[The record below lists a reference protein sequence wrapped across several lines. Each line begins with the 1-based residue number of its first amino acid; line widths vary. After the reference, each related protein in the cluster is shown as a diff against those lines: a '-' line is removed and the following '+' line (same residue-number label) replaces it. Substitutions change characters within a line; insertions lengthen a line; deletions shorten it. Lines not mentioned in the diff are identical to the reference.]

1 MELDDLSKTI
11 TKDNSMDKYKTKKT
25 IKKWL
30 SFINLEKLSGKSQKA
45 IQSFD
50 SYVKKLTFDRALRLF
65 LFAINNETKSL
76 RHLDSQLVNPDL
88 RKTFEMDEIS
98 YSQLSRALK
107 KLDTSVLME
116 IFSQLLLLVHQ
127 QTEGQKNEKIYLV
140 NSTTFSFSQPSYP
153 WAKFRKTKSGV
164 KLHLSLCFMED
175 GLLHPEQ
182 FGISNAVEHDSDHL
196 EVFVNKPEATYVF
209 DRGYLDFDRF
219 DQMHSDGYF
228 FVTRIKKNTITHVL
242 DEFEVKKDSDVVSDQ
257 LVILGKKKDTNKDKP
272 FRVIT
277 IERKGQSDLRL
288 VTNKLTPKAEEIGK
302 MYKSRW
308 QIELFFKHIKQHMT
322 IKNYYSKSEDGVVN
336 QIILAMIVYL
346 LMLLI
351 KLELGLKQTIFQILR
366 VFRAVQF
373 ESYDYFVRIFDPG

>member
-1 MELDDLSKTI
+1 
-11 TKDNSMDKYKTKKT
+11 MDKYKTKMT
-25 IKKWL
+25 ISKWF

-50 SYVKKLTFDRALRLF
+50 AYVKKLTFDRALKLF
-65 LFAINNETKSL
+65 LFAINDETNSL
-76 RHLDSQLVNPDL
+76 RHLDNQLVNPKL
-88 RKTFEMDEIS
+88 RKAIGVDEIS

-107 KLDTSVLME
+107 ALDSSVLME

-140 NSTTFSFSQPSYP
+140 DSTTFSFSQPSYP

-164 KLHLSLCFMED
+164 KLHLSVCFMED

-182 FGISNAVEHDSDHL
+182 FEISNAVEHDSDHL
-196 EVFVNKPEATYVF
+196 EVLVNKPKATYVF

-228 FVTRIKKNTITHVL
+228 FVTRIKKNTITHIL
-242 DEFEVKKDSDVVSDQ
+242 EEYEVEKDFDIVSDQ
-257 LVILGKKKDTNKDKP
+257 LVTLGKDKGTTSP

-277 IERKGQSDLRL
+277 IQRKGRADLRL
-288 VTNKLTPKAEEIGK
+288 VTNKLTPKAKEIGK

-322 IKNYYSKSEDGVVN
+322 IKKYFSKSEDGVVN

-346 LMLLI
+346 LTLLI

-366 VFRAVQF
+366 VFRSIQF
-373 ESYDYFVRIFDPG
+373 ENYDYFIRIFDPG

>member
-1 MELDDLSKTI
+1 
-11 TKDNSMDKYKTKKT
+11 MDKYKTKMT
-25 IKKWL
+25 IKKWF

-50 SYVKKLTFDRALRLF
+50 AYVKKLTFERTLKLF
-65 LFAINNETKSL
+65 LFAINDETNSL
-76 RHLDSQLVNPDL
+76 RHLDNQLVNPKL
-88 RKTFEMDEIS
+88 RKAIGVDEIS

-107 KLDTSVLME
+107 ALDSSVLME

-140 NSTTFSFSQPSYP
+140 DSTTFSFSQPSYP

-164 KLHLSLCFMED
+164 KLHLSVCFMED

-182 FGISNAVEHDSDHL
+182 FEISNAVEHDSDHL
-196 EVFVNKPEATYVF
+196 EVLVNKPKATYVF

-228 FVTRIKKNTITHVL
+228 FVTRIKKNTITHIL
-242 DEFEVKKDSDVVSDQ
+242 EEYEVEKDSDIVSDQ
-257 LVILGKKKDTNKDKP
+257 LVTLGKDKGTTSP

-277 IERKGQSDLRL
+277 IQRKGRADLRL
-288 VTNKLTPKAEEIGK
+288 VTNKLTPKAKEIGK

-322 IKNYYSKSEDGVVN
+322 IKKYFSKSEDGVVN

-346 LMLLI
+346 LTLLI

-366 VFRAVQF
+366 VFRSIQF
-373 ESYDYFVRIFDPG
+373 ENYDYFIRIFDPG

>member
-1 MELDDLSKTI
+1 MTYPRPLQRT
-11 TKDNSMDKYKTKKT
+11 NNMDKYKTKMT
-25 IKKWL
+25 IKKWF
-30 SFINLEKLSGKSQKA
+30 SFINLEKLSGKSQKT

-50 SYVKKLTFDRALRLF
+50 AYVKKLTFERTLKLF
-65 LFAINNETKSL
+65 LFAINDETNSL
-76 RHLDSQLVNPDL
+76 RHLDNQLVNPKL
-88 RKTFEMDEIS
+88 RKAIGVDEIS
-98 YSQLSRALK
+98 YSQLSRAIRA
-107 KLDTSVLME
+107 LDSSVLME

-127 QTEGQKNEKIYLV
+127 QTEGQKNEKIYLID
-140 NSTTFSFSQPSYP
+140 STTFSFSQHSYP

-164 KLHLSLCFMED
+164 KLHLSVCFMEE

-182 FGISNAVEHDSDHL
+182 FEISNAAEHDSEHL
-196 EVFVNKPEATYVF
+196 EILVNKPKATYVF

-228 FVTRIKKNTITHVL
+228 FVTRIKKNTITHL
-242 DEFEVKKDSDVVSDQ
+242 LEEYEVEKDSDIVSDQ
-257 LVILGKKKDTNKDKP
+257 LVTLGKDKGTTSP

-277 IERKGQSDLRL
+277 IQRKGRADLRL
-288 VTNKLTPKAEEIGK
+288 VTNKLTPKAKEIGK

-322 IKNYYSKSEDGVVN
+322 IKKYFSKSEDGVVN

-346 LMLLI
+346 LTLLI

-366 VFRAVQF
+366 VFRSIQF
-373 ESYDYFVRIFDPG
+373 ENYDYFIRIFDPG

>member
-1 MELDDLSKTI
+1 
-11 TKDNSMDKYKTKKT
+11 
-25 IKKWL
+25 
-30 SFINLEKLSGKSQKA
+30 
-45 IQSFD
+45 
-50 SYVKKLTFDRALRLF
+50 TFDRALRLF

-76 RHLDSQLVNPDL
+76 RHLNSQLVNPDL

-140 NSTTFSFSQPSYP
+140 DSTTFSFSQPSYP

-209 DRGYLDFDRF
+209 DRGYLDF
-219 DQMHSDGYF
+219 
-228 FVTRIKKNTITHVL
+228 
-242 DEFEVKKDSDVVSDQ
+242 
-257 LVILGKKKDTNKDKP
+257 
-272 FRVIT
+272 
-277 IERKGQSDLRL
+277 
-288 VTNKLTPKAEEIGK
+288 
-302 MYKSRW
+302 
-308 QIELFFKHIKQHMT
+308 
-322 IKNYYSKSEDGVVN
+322 
-336 QIILAMIVYL
+336 
-346 LMLLI
+346 
-351 KLELGLKQTIFQILR
+351 
-366 VFRAVQF
+366 
-373 ESYDYFVRIFDPG
+373 

>member
-1 MELDDLSKTI
+1 
-11 TKDNSMDKYKTKKT
+11 MDKYKTKMT
-25 IKKWL
+25 IKKWF
-30 SFINLEKLSGKSQKA
+30 SFINLEKLSGKSQKT

-50 SYVKKLTFDRALRLF
+50 AYVKKLTFERTLKLF
-65 LFAINNETKSL
+65 LFAINDETNSL
-76 RHLDSQLVNPDL
+76 RHLDNQLVNPKL
-88 RKTFEMDEIS
+88 RKAIGVDEIS
-98 YSQLSRALK
+98 YSQLSRAIRA
-107 KLDTSVLME
+107 LDSSVLME

-127 QTEGQKNEKIYLV
+127 QTEDQKNEKIYLID
-140 NSTTFSFSQPSYP
+140 STTFSFSQHSYP

-164 KLHLSLCFMED
+164 KLHLSVCFMEE

-182 FGISNAVEHDSDHL
+182 FEISNAVEHDSDHL
-196 EVFVNKPEATYVF
+196 EVLVNKPKATYVF

-228 FVTRIKKNTITHVL
+228 FVTRIKKNTITHIL
-242 DEFEVKKDSDVVSDQ
+242 EEYEVEKDFDIVSDQ
-257 LVILGKKKDTNKDKP
+257 LVTLGKDKGTTSP

-277 IERKGQSDLRL
+277 IQRKGRADLRL
-288 VTNKLTPKAEEIGK
+288 VTNKLTPKAKEIGK

-322 IKNYYSKSEDGVVN
+322 IKKYFSKSEDGVVN

-346 LMLLI
+346 LTLLI

-366 VFRAVQF
+366 VFRSIQF
-373 ESYDYFVRIFDPG
+373 ENYDYFIRIFDPG